1 MSDIQNKI
9 DRITDIL
16 RRDDGISGAMHYTEQ
31 ISWILFLKF
40 LNDFEENKADESILE
55 GKEYEYVIRKDL
67 RWAAWACPKDDNGRL
82 DVKRALTGNDLVEF
96 VNNTFFP
103 YLKGFK
109 NNISDPQSI
118 KYKIGAIFE
127 YLDNR
132 ITSGHTLREVLDI
145 IDALDFQ
152 SSDELFELSQIY
164 ESLLKGMGSDGGNS
178 GEFYTPRA
186 IIKAMVE
193 AVDPKVGE
201 TIYDGAVG
209 SAGFLVE
216 AFEYMTTDEKKA
228 KYSAS
233 EWEKIQTKTFY
244 GQEKTS
250 LGYVMGMM
258 NMILHGIESP
268 NVYKGNTLTQNI
280 RDYQEKDRHNI
291 ILANPP
297 FGGKE
302 KKQIQQNFP
311 VETNATE
318 LLFLQH
324 FMKMLKVEG
333 RASIIIPE
341 GVLFQSNSAFRRV
354 KENLFEGY
362 NVHTIV
368 SLPSGVFL
376 PYSGVKTNI
385 LFFDRKGSTS
395 KIWYYDVTPPYKLT
409 KNSPILYSHIEQF
422 VELFKNPRKR
432 NNTPFKIDENCND
445 WTLSIDEIEDFDI
458 SAKNPHKVF
467 EVDHIAPEKLISYI
481 TENDKEIKKLA
492 LELEN
497 GILDNEFISLYNK
510 EYEVTFDDLVLSRDL
525 GIVKSASDQSEN
537 NDYKYLKMNNIGSD
551 GFLIFNKITKVNA
564 ATKEVERYKLEKG
577 DFLFNTRNSYELVG
591 KTAVF
596 DLDELMLFNNNI
608 MRVRFKK
615 DVNPR
620 FINYQFQSSII
631 QNSLNKIKSGTT
643 SVVAIYYK
651 SLKNLKLICPPKSEQ
666 DKLVERFDYLVSR
679 SDSLNELLEK
689 KAKNIQF
696 LRASLLDQSFNGKS

>member
-40 LNDFEENKADESILE
+40 LNDFEINKADEALLK

-67 RWAAWACPKDDNGRL
+67 RWENWACPKDANGKL
-82 DVKRALTGNDLVEF
+82 DVKRALTGGDLIEF
-96 VNNTFFP
+96 VNKTLFD
-103 YLKGFK
+103 YLEKFK
-109 NNISDPQSI
+109 NNSNDPKSI

-127 YLDNR
+127 FLDNR
-132 ITSGHTLREVLDI
+132 IASGHTLREVLDI
-145 IDALDFQ
+145 IDTLDFQ

-164 ESLLKGMGSDGGNS
+164 ETLLKGMGSDGGNS

-193 AVDPKVGE
+193 TVNPQVGE

-216 AFEYMTTDEKKA
+216 AFEFMTSPKQKEKL
-228 KYSAS
+228 SAS
-233 EWEKIQTKTFY
+233 DWETIQTNTFY

-280 RDYQEKDRHNI
+280 RDFQEKDRHNV

-302 KKQIQQNFP
+302 KSQIQQNFP
-311 VETNATE
+311 IESNATE
-318 LLFLQH
+318 MLFIQH
-324 FMKMLKVEG
+324 FMKMLKLEG

-341 GVLFQSNSAFRRV
+341 GVLFQSAGSF
-354 KENLFEGY
+354 KKIKQDLLEGF

-385 LFFDRKGSTS
+385 LYFDRKGSTS

-409 KNSPILYSHIEQF
+409 KNKPIAYEHMQEF
-422 VELFKNPRKR
+422 VELFKNPNKR
-432 NNTPFKIDENCND
+432 NHSKSKINDLCND
-445 WTLSIDEIEDFDI
+445 WTVDINDIIDFDL
-458 SAKNPHKVF
+458 SAKNPNKV
-467 EVDHIAPEKLISYI
+467 I
-481 TENDKEIKKLA
+481 EIEHL
-492 LELEN
+492 
-497 GILDNEFISLYNK
+497 
-510 EYEVTFDDLVLSRDL
+510 T
-525 GIVKSASDQSEN
+525 
-537 NDYKYLKMNNIGSD
+537 
-551 GFLIFNKITKVNA
+551 
-564 ATKEVERYKLEKG
+564 
-577 DFLFNTRNSYELVG
+577 
-591 KTAVF
+591 
-596 DLDELMLFNNNI
+596 
-608 MRVRFKK
+608 
-615 DVNPR
+615 P
-620 FINYQFQSSII
+620 
-631 QNSLNKIKSGTT
+631 
-643 SVVAIYYK
+643 
-651 SLKNLKLICPPKSEQ
+651 
-666 DKLVERFDYLVSR
+666 
-679 SDSLNELLEK
+679 
-689 KAKNIQF
+689 
-696 LRASLLDQSFNGKS
+696 SLLLSKLRENESKINEYINHIETLINE